1 MIKYST
7 NAWPNYGIFID
18 ILIIAD
24 RSLNLHVS
32 FSKTLFAQCV
42 LEGFKESLSMTYES
56 WSLK

>member
-42 LEGFKESLSMTYES
+42 LEGFKESHSMTYES
-56 WSLK
+56 W